1 MPFVQ
6 TSWEYDFFSYF
17 YLLSIVVTIDD
28 AKDKN
33 LSYVTADR
41 G

>member
-1 MPFVQ
+1 MALCPSYKPRDSFN
-6 TSWEYDFFSYF
+6 YF
-17 YLLSIVVTIDD
+17 YLLSIVLTIDD